1 MEKKG
6 NQYRVQNAIEAMKNL
21 VRAYFHEANWF
32 HEGSIPTME
41 EYMRIALV
49 TSGYYMLTTMS
60 FIGMGEIVTKEAFDW
75 VISDPKIITAS
86 AVICRL
92 MDDISSHKFEQK
104 RGHVASGI
112 ECYMKQYGAS
122 EEEAYDEFQ
131 KQVVDA
137 WRDINEEFLRPTV
150 VPMPLLMR
158 VLNLSRVMDVIYTGG
173 DGYTHVGK
181 VMKNNVASLLIHPI
195 PRFPNPKIVLANF
208 HPNIWGDQFITCT
221 PEDYVTRACKEEQIE
236 DLKKEVKRELTVVV
250 VANPSQLLNFIDAY
264 HFEQEI
270 EEALQQ
276 ICNSF
281 HDCNDMD
288 GDLYN
293 IALGFRLLRQQGY
306 SISCCILNKF
316 TDE

>member
-1 MEKKG
+1 
-6 NQYRVQNAIEAMKNL
+6 
-21 VRAYFHEANWF
+21 
-32 HEGSIPTME
+32 ME

-195 PRFPNPKIVLANF
+195 V
-208 HPNIWGDQFITCT
+208 
-221 PEDYVTRACKEEQIE
+221 
-236 DLKKEVKRELTVVV
+236 
-250 VANPSQLLNFIDAY
+250 
-264 HFEQEI
+264 
-270 EEALQQ
+270 
-276 ICNSF
+276 
-281 HDCNDMD
+281 
-288 GDLYN
+288 
-293 IALGFRLLRQQGY
+293 
-306 SISCCILNKF
+306 
-316 TDE
+316 